1 MMILNNAVITT
12 AGTFTGPTYQLREP
26 AGHGPP
32 MFLEFQETFTF
43 GSGAAVTADV
53 YIQTSFDG
61 GLTWCDAIHYAQLA
75 TASARFIA
83 AVGQAG
89 LAPVAPTSVLQEGRG
104 NANIDAG
111 LVHLENLGSG
121 GFRSQTSEFEA
132 FHRERRIMPKERF
145 GRGRT
150 GVGGRYCIINSGAVF
165 VMTNR
170 QAEKCQTLITRT

>member
-111 LVHLENLGSG
+111 LRFIWRISAHDNSLQERPAACHPAAKPIEATSPLDHS
-121 GFRSQTSEFEA
+121 FSLLSFHPQTS
-132 FHRERRIMPKERF
+132 
-145 GRGRT
+145 
-150 GVGGRYCIINSGAVF
+150 
-165 VMTNR
+165 
-170 QAEKCQTLITRT
+170 

>member
-1 MMILNNAVITT
+1 MPGETARSDPRPSVRVTRGAV
-12 AGTFTGPTYQLREP
+12 
-26 AGHGPP
+26 
-32 MFLEFQETFTF
+32 
-43 GSGAAVTADV
+43 SG
-53 YIQTSFDG
+53 Q
-61 GLTWCDAIHYAQLA
+61 HLA
-75 TASARFIA
+75 
-83 AVGQAG
+83 
-89 LAPVAPTSVLQEGRG
+89 SVLQEGRG